1 MITLHT
7 WKTPNGRKPA
17 IALEELG
24 LPYVVKPV
32 ELQAGAQREP
42 AYLALNPNGKIPTLV
57 DEEGVDRRTVVF
69 ETGAILEY
77 LAHKTGR
84 LLPADGQGRATAMG
98 WLTWSVA
105 SFAPNLG
112 RWGGFKRAD
121 PQNGAA
127 LETLTTEVVRL
138 FGVLERR
145 LGEAPMLAGEYGMAD
160 ISTYTWADAVLP
172 MLREHAGG
180 ALGPTPN
187 VERWLAEIG
196 ARPAVRR
203 GYAAT
208 DLKAAS

>member
-1 MITLHT
+1 MMTLYT

-17 IALEELG
+17 VALEELG
-24 LPYVVKPV
+24 LPYTVKPV
-32 ELQAGAQREP
+32 DISSGAQRD
-42 AYLALNPNGKIPTLV
+42 ADYLRLNPNGKIPTLV

-69 ETGAILEY
+69 ETAAILEY
-77 LAHKTGR
+77 LAAKTGR
-84 LLPADGQGRATAMG
+84 LLPADGPARATAMS

-112 RWGGFKRAD
+112 RWGGFRRAD
-121 PQNGAA
+121 PPNPAA
-127 LETLTTEVVRL
+127 LKTLTEEAVRL

-160 ISTYTWADAVLP
+160 ISTYTWAQGVLP
-172 MLREHAGG
+172 MLHEHAGE

-187 VERWLAEIG
+187 TERWLAEIS
-196 ARPAVRR
+196 ARPAVQR

-208 DLKAAS
+208 DLKSET